1 MSLRIV
7 NRQSVYVIKSS
18 HDMVYFI
25 VLFFSVYSFSV
36 LYVHGN
42 KSLVN
47 YMYAAVF
54 CVFLWT
60 IVQGGQYNVGTDYF
74 TYLYY
79 FNNPHSLSY
88 FGDKGEWGFY
98 YLINLCN
105 NIGVIGQGVFVV
117 IALLESVI
125 FFIICAKFD
134 KKNPEIFILLYI
146 VLSSLFHNQ
155 MNAVRQSIAVYFV
168 TLSILYL
175 VDKRWKEFVLLIV
188 IAFTFH
194 NSVLLFVLLL
204 PLFFVIWKHY
214 NSYLYI
220 LLLILSS
227 AFAFLPAENLIRE
240 FSTHFPN
247 YSHYAE
253 SEYLSE
259 ISFLG
264 KITKVCML
272 PIYVYSL
279 VVLKSNFLSSRGYRL
294 FIVGIV
300 AYSLKNICLVSSVT
314 NRVGF
319 YFMLIS
325 IFPVYYLI
333 QYLQKTKQIKKVYI
347 MYYMLILFYCMKVLL
362 FPKGEYIYDSI
373 YNFYL

>member
-1 MSLRIV
+1 M
-7 NRQSVYVIKSS
+7 IKSS